1 MLGFT
6 MQSHDLRAIGEL
18 ILQLVEGR
26 LLQSSYDYNF
36 PIART
41 SAWDK
46 FGKEGEFWRGVCNR
60 LLDPRLS
67 PDKENLE
74 KLEREFRPS
83 AVAAK
88 MPLIL
93 TVTAVVCVLVAVVVG
108 TRALI
113 NQTHRA
119 HLDKALA
126 EADDFLRD
134 SKFFEALKASDEAV
148 KVALSL
154 KDADAGDKAAAK

>member
-67 PDKENLE
+67 PEKENLE
-74 KLEREFRPS
+74 KLEWEFRPNWKTWVTDHQ
-83 AVAAK
+83 A
-88 MPLIL
+88 PIL
-93 TVTAVVCVLVAVVVG
+93 STAGAVCVIAAGVYLVW
-108 TRALI
+108 
-113 NQTHRA
+113 
-119 HLDKALA
+119 
-126 EADDFLRD
+126 
-134 SKFFEALKASDEAV
+134 
-148 KVALSL
+148 
-154 KDADAGDKAAAK
+154 